1 MKERKSPD
9 IVKEI
14 GRRIAECRADK
25 ALSLED
31 LSRIT
36 NIEKTTLYRYEK
48 GQTRML
54 NTLILKRL
62 ADVLEVSEEFLIFGT
77 DSGDNNRNCFRS
89 SELTGILYT
98 RSLKN
103 IKQTPS
109 KNHVKRYICK
119 IKYRKDM

>member
-1 MKERKSPD
+1 
-9 IVKEI
+9 
-14 GRRIAECRADK
+14 
-25 ALSLED
+25 
-31 LSRIT
+31 
-36 NIEKTTLYRYEK
+36 
-48 GQTRML
+48 ML

-62 ADVLEVSEEFLIFGT
+62 ADVLEVSEEFLIFGA
-77 DSGDNNRNCFRS
+77 DSDDNNRNCFRS

-119 IKYRKDM
+119 IKYRKDK